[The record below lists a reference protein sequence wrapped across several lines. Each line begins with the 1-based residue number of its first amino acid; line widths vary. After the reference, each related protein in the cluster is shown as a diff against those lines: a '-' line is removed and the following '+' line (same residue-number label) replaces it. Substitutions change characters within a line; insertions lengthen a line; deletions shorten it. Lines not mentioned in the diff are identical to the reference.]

1 VEKWKVESYLPP
13 SGGFLMTTLTISNL
27 SVGYHR
33 QLVLR
38 DISLDVGA
46 GEIVALV
53 GPNGAGKTTLVRAVS
68 GVTPVGHGTI
78 RLDGIDVLRLS
89 PTERARR
96 IAVVP
101 QAVHLP
107 DAFTVAEIVMM
118 GRTPHLP
125 LWGGEGKR
133 DCDVAWEAM
142 RRTAVEALADR
153 RVDELSGGERQRVVI
168 ARALTQEP
176 RVLLLDEATA
186 HLDLKHQ
193 VAVLE
198 LVRALAHEHGLAVLA
213 TLHDLNQA
221 ARYADRV
228 ALLAGGELRAVG
240 APAEVLTPAYL
251 SLAYGLPVSVIPHPT
266 YGTPLVLPDGR
277 S

>member
-1 VEKWKVESYLPP
+1 
-13 SGGFLMTTLTISNL
+13 MTTLSISTL
-27 SVGYHR
+27 SAGYYGR
-33 QLVLR
+33 LVLR
-38 DISLDVGA
+38 NVSLDVGA
-46 GEIVALV
+46 GEVVALV
-53 GPNGAGKTTLVRAVS
+53 GPNGAGKSTLVRAVS
-68 GVTPVGHGTI
+68 GVVPVTDGTI
-78 RLDGIDVLRLS
+78 RIDGVDVLRLRS
-89 PTERARR
+89 SERARLM
-96 IAVVP
+96 AVVP

-107 DAFTVAEIVMM
+107 EAFSVAEIVMM

-133 DCDVAWEAM
+133 DCAAAWEAM
-142 RRTAVEALADR
+142 RRTAVEALAER
-153 RVDELSGGERQRVVI
+153 RVDELSGGERQRAVI
-168 ARALTQEP
+168 ARALAQEP

-198 LVRALAHEHGLAVLA
+198 LVQSLAHAHGLAVLA
-213 TLHDLNQA
+213 TLHDLNHA
-221 ARYADRV
+221 ALYADRV

-240 APAEVLTPAYL
+240 APAEVLTSAHLTAAYDL
-251 SLAYGLPVSVIPHPT
+251 SVSVIAHPT